1 MPDIPEIFQ
10 APFSRRVFGVGV
22 GALALTAAGL
32 AGCGTNSGG
41 AGGSGGTVAYAN
53 KGMDYFFFVIQNEA
67 IKRKAKELGYG
78 FKATDAKQ
86 VSSVQFDNWNSLL
99 ISKPRMLIADPI
111 DSEGLAPL
119 AQKAAGQ
126 KVPVGIVDTP
136 LTKGVADFTI
146 SFDNRKGGEMAA
158 EKIVELLK
166 KRYGT
171 EKGKVLNGYG
181 ALSSSAWRARKE
193 GFDAVMKKYPGITV
207 ISRPTD
213 GSESTA
219 RSVAGA
225 TLSEFPDL
233 DAAHAPSDSIT
244 RGIITALRAKNLAL
258 KQSSPKHVILTS
270 IDGEPQSIGW
280 IKEGILD
287 AEVSQDPV
295 AYGEICVAMLHKY
308 SVNGKDVPIEEY
320 KNKSYYWEAAPIIKT
335 PQGPTC
341 VIPPFYIDDKNFD
354 DPRHW
359 GNVVTQKW
367 GMKQ

>member
-1 MPDIPEIFQ
+1 MTDIFN
-10 APFSRRVFGVGV
+10 APISRRAFGA
-22 GALALTAAGL
+22 GALVLTTAAL
-32 AGCGTNSGG
+32 AACGNNSGG
-41 AGGSGGTVAYAN
+41 GGGGGGDGTVAYAN
-53 KGMDYFFFVIQNEA
+53 KGMNYFFFVVQNEA
-67 IKRKAKELGYG
+67 VKRKAKELGYG

-86 VSSVQFDNWNSLL
+86 DSSAQYDDWNSLL
-99 ISKPRMLIADPI
+99 ISKPKMLISDPI

-119 AQKAAGQ
+119 AKKAGSQ
-126 KVPVGIVDTP
+126 DVPVGIIDTP
-136 LTKGVADFTI
+136 LTKGEVDFTV

-166 KRYGT
+166 KRYGV
-171 EKGKVLNGYG
+171 EKGTVLNGYG

-193 GFDAVMKKYPGITV
+193 GFEAVLKKYPDIKL

-213 GSESTA
+213 GDETKA

-244 RGIITALRAKNLAL
+244 RGIVTALRAKNLAL
-258 KQSSPKHVILTS
+258 KKSDPKHVILVS
-270 IDGEPQSIGW
+270 IDGEPQSLKW
-280 IKEGILD
+280 LKEGILD

-295 AYGEICVAMLHKY
+295 AYGEICVEMLHKY
-308 SVNGKDVPIEEY
+308 SLNGKDVPIEEY
-320 KNKSYYWEAAPIIKT
+320 KNKDYYWQKAPITKT

-341 VIPPFYIDDKNFD
+341 VIPPYYIDEKNVD
-354 DPRHW
+354 DPRQW
-359 GNVVTQKW
+359 GNVVIQKW